1 MNTDD
6 LLCIGCTDNILL
18 SSTIGRNK
26 ALIPGEVLGALING
40 TEECLATLREHDVG
54 IMSTGKLQVQRKG

>member
-6 LLCIGCTDNILL
+6 LLCIGCVDNILL

-26 ALIPGEVLGALING
+26 ALIPGEAGAAPSPRHTPVVPHL
-40 TEECLATLREHDVG
+40 
-54 IMSTGKLQVQRKG
+54 